1 MIVTD
6 LEHIAQQ
13 APMTPFMDQAVAFL
27 RQPNIEM
34 LPEGTVEIDDRR
46 VFAIIQRYETV
57 LTGEPK
63 FEYHQKY
70 IDVQLVVS
78 GEEIIGWVPRDRM
91 KITEPYD
98 SGRDICF
105 GVAASRAVSLIHLQA
120 GQLAVLYPDDGHA
133 PKLAAGVSS
142 PVMKIVVKVVV

>member
-6 LEHIAQQ
+6 INQIEKQQ
-13 APMTPFMDQAVAFL
+13 SMTPFMHQAVEFL

-34 LPEGTVEIDDRR
+34 LPDGAVEIDGRR
-46 VFAIIQRYETV
+46 VFAIIQRYETI

-70 IDVQLVVS
+70 IDIQFIVS

-91 KITEPYD
+91 KITESYD
-98 SGRDICF
+98 DERDICF
-105 GVAASRAVSLIHLQA
+105 GVAASREMSIIHLQA
-120 GQLAVLYPDDGHA
+120 GQLAVLYPEDGHA
-133 PKLAAGVSS
+133 PKLAAGAPSA
-142 PVMKIVVKVVV
+142 VMKIVVKVGV

>member
-6 LEHIAQQ
+6 LNHIEKRQS
-13 APMTPFMDQAVAFL
+13 MTPFMHQAVAFL

-34 LPEGTVEIDDRR
+34 LPDGTVEIEGRR
-46 VFAIIQRYETV
+46 VFAIIQRYETI

-70 IDVQLVVS
+70 IDLQFVVS

-91 KITEPYD
+91 KITESYD
-98 SGRDICF
+98 DGRDICF
-105 GVAASRAVSLIHLQA
+105 GVAASREMSIIHLQA
-120 GQLAVLYPDDGHA
+120 GQLAVLFPEDGHA
-133 PKLAAGVSS
+133 PKLAAGAPS
-142 PVMKIVVKVVV
+142 PVMKIVVKVAV